1 MENSF
6 LNALRELQARTSQDQ
21 QQRAIMGNYVPG
33 LTDRDVAML
42 QQGFI
47 NRNDPMMGET
57 FLQMYQRLKKE
68 QGGEPFMPQYAY
80 DSLNKNIAG
89 KEKYL
94 KFRSAFESDEG
105 FPSKLK
111 DLKKELEKLYGLRGS

>member
-1 MENSF
+1 MENPF
-6 LNALRELQARTSQDQ
+6 EKALRELQARIPTDQ

-33 LTDRDVAML
+33 LTARDVAML
-42 QQGFI
+42 RKGFI

-57 FLQMYQRLKKE
+57 FLQMYERLKKE

-80 DSLNKNIAG
+80 DSLNKNIAN
-89 KEKYL
+89 KEKQV

-105 FPSKLK
+105 FPIKLK
-111 DLKKELEKLYGLRGS
+111 DLKKELEKLYELRGS